1 MSSSAFVLVVDDDQM
16 VGSELEEQL
25 ARPEVVVHV
34 APTAQSAIDLLDE
47 NEYAVIILDIV
58 LAAGSGFDVLHH
70 ARAKGIDVPV
80 IVVSA
85 FVPEYVRELLSDL
98 ELVRIIHPKPY
109 DPKAL
114 AALVDAWLTGLAEN

>member
-1 MSSSAFVLVVDDDQM
+1 MAQACVLVVDDDPM
-16 VGSELEEQL
+16 VGSELEQELGRPDL
-25 ARPEVVVHV
+25 AVHV
-34 APTAQSAIDLLDE
+34 AATAQAATDLLDE
-47 NEYAVIILDIV
+47 NRYAVVILDIV

-70 ARAKGIDVPV
+70 ARRTGIDVPF

-85 FVPEYVRELLSDL
+85 FVPEYVRELLADL

-114 AALVDAWLTGLAEN
+114 AALVVTWVDGL